1 MKTAIEARLIDT
13 VEQKISS
20 KVKDT
25 AKVLQEDVA
34 EKMEIERRK
43 INLIFHGVKETTDA
57 TSDVDEPDLEMIKE
71 VINQGLHMDAAR
83 HVESVVR
90 IGKLIEG
97 KTRPVRVKFNT
108 QESRNNVLK
117 RAKDLK
123 DSNEF
128 KRIYVSP
135 DLTRKQQLID
145 KDLRDHVKQFS

>member
-1 MKTAIEARLIDT
+1 M
-13 VEQKISS
+13 
-20 KVKDT
+20 
-25 AKVLQEDVA
+25 
-34 EKMEIERRK
+34 
-43 INLIFHGVKETTDA
+43 IFHGVKETTDA

-71 VINQGLHMDAAR
+71 VINQDLHMDAAR

-145 KDLRDHVKQFS
+145 KDLRDHVKQFRQDGQENVSIRGGKVVKNVGGRQESILYDPQALTTPSS